1 MPETTKKQ
9 KLSPTAPTAVASL
22 SDVWATYKMTP
33 DQRALWE
40 ARHEIAKL
48 KEANAKLKEANAKL
62 KEAGDKMVEGAM
74 KLKEFWE
81 NAI

>member
-48 KEANAKLKEANAKL
+48 KEANAKLKEA
-62 KEAGDKMVEGAM
+62 GDKMVEGAM